1 MVFAS
6 GGRQPPPPPSP
17 PLSPPSSYQSW
28 QKPSAPKPESL
39 ENPGTVEELFNK
51 VRETQPNC
59 FEGAKIMLNKALSN
73 HFQMS
78 HTIHINNTSPS
89 YHFQSIYAGT
99 QKHTAT
105 EAYPVLLADLDGQGN
120 LNCNVIHQVSKRLRC
135 KIGADFQPGAQ
146 NTPNQATADY
156 RGDDCTFSL
165 TMASPGLATRCGMI
179 VASLLQSVAPRWAVG
194 AELAYQCGYNVPG
207 GQNAIVSMV
216 GRYDNGQ
223 SMSCAKIGPT
233 GIHLGHYRKCSDQL
247 QIGLEV
253 ETCLRTM
260 ASVATIAY
268 QSKIQK
274 GDVQFRAS
282 LDTGWRVCGELEKRL
297 QHSPFTFLLSGCMM
311 HKTGQFKMGA
321 GVIIG

>member
-6 GGRQPPPPPSP
+6 SGRHPPPLPPPPP
-17 PLSPPSSYQSW
+17 PPSSYQSW
-28 QKPSAPKPESL
+28 QKPTPPKPESL

-78 HTIHINNTSPS
+78 HTLHINNTSPS

-105 EAYPVLLADLDGQGN
+105 EAYP
-120 LNCNVIHQVSKRLRC
+120 
-135 KIGADFQPGAQ
+135 
-146 NTPNQATADY
+146 ATADY
-156 RGDDCTFSL
+156 RGGDCTLSL

-179 VASLLQSVAPRWAVG
+179 VASLLQSVAPRWTVG
-194 AELAYQCGYNVPG
+194 SELAYQCGYNVPG
-207 GQNAIVSMV
+207 GQNAIVSLV

-223 SMSCAKIGPT
+223 SMSCAKIGPP
-233 GIHLGHYRKCSDQL
+233 GIHLGHYRKCSEQL

-260 ASVATIAY
+260 ASVATISY

-282 LDTGWRVCGELEKRL
+282 LDTSWR
-297 QHSPFTFLLSGCMM
+297 
-311 HKTGQFKMGA
+311 HKTGQFKIGA
-321 GVIIG
+321 GVVIG